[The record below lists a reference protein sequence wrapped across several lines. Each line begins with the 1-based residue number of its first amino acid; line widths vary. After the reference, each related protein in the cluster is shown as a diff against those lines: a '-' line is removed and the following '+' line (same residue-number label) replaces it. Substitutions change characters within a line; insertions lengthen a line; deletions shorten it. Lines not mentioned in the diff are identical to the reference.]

1 MSGESERLYIRIV
14 PSGDIDAILERVGRV
29 GTVSEVHRIDR
40 YSAAFLELRADAK
53 EVDRLI
59 RALDGAKFR
68 GGLLR
73 VEKARNE
80 HFEKRLERE
89 REESHE
95 LVALRLKANQALAT
109 GNLEDGLGH
118 LRSRK
123 SSFSDNESPSEV
135 LWSEPSTPD
144 AIVQPPSK
152 PTFSDSEQENQVLE
166 RGSHPLGVRPL
177 GDALARNK
185 LNEAERTR
193 VQGLGRL
200 AVLEDGQILQILG
213 LLDPDSLARCSQLS
227 RFFYALASE
236 EDLWRK
242 HVLSRE
248 ETSKLRI
255 VGGSWKAT
263 YREMTLEKLKVGVE
277 LDTRLWLRLND
288 VYSDVLF
295 HSWHCASAG
304 ISPKWLSGD
313 NVERFPIDDF
323 SEDHFTTLFDESN
336 RPFILKDWK
345 TRTGGSW
352 SREWLISKCDPSK
365 RVNAGGFLFSLPEYF
380 DYMDSVVDD
389 QPLYLFDKQFAEN
402 LPEVAEAYSSPEC
415 YGKDFFSLL
424 PESFH
429 PDWRWLII
437 GGRRSGSSFHKDPN
451 ETSAWN
457 GVVRGSKRWLMLPP
471 GAGPP
476 PGIQP
481 SADGGSVVGP
491 MSAMEWF
498 LNFFDMIVDH
508 PQLVQCTTIA
518 GEVLYV
524 PRGWWHIVLNLEETV
539 AITQNFVTR
548 NALPHVLRLL
558 REHPDHLSGVQISAE
573 RLDAELCESIR
584 EAYPEVLEAAEA
596 KLSRTSLW
604 GRLKR
609 NLDEDS
615 TTESAC
621 TKRHNASE
629 PSSGFSFGFGS

>member
-1 MSGESERLYIRIV
+1 M
-14 PSGDIDAILERVGRV
+14 
-29 GTVSEVHRIDR
+29 TVD
-40 YSAAFLELRADAK
+40 
-53 EVDRLI
+53 
-59 RALDGAKFR
+59 
-68 GGLLR
+68 
-73 VEKARNE
+73 
-80 HFEKRLERE
+80 
-89 REESHE
+89 
-95 LVALRLKANQALAT
+95 
-109 GNLEDGLGH
+109 ED
-118 LRSRK
+118 
-123 SSFSDNESPSEV
+123 
-135 LWSEPSTPD
+135 
-144 AIVQPPSK
+144 
-152 PTFSDSEQENQVLE
+152 QVLE

-185 LNEAERTR
+185 LSEAERTR
-193 VQGLGRL
+193 AQGLGHL
-200 AVLEDGQILQILG
+200 AALEDGQILQIMG

-227 RFFYALASE
+227 RFFYAIASE

-263 YREMTLEKLKVGVE
+263 YRAMTLEKPNLGAESV
-277 LDTRLWLRLND
+277 TRSRLRLDD

-323 SEDHFTTLFDESN
+323 SEDLFRTRFDESN
-336 RPFILKDWK
+336 HPFILKDWK
-345 TRTGGSW
+345 TRAGGSW
-352 SREWLISKCDPSK
+352 SREWLISKSDPSK

-389 QPLYLFDKQFAEN
+389 QPLYLFDKQFAQN
-402 LPEVAEAYSSPEC
+402 LPEVAEAYSSPQC
-415 YGKDFFSLL
+415 YGEDLFSLL
-424 PESFH
+424 PDSFH

-491 MSAMEWF
+491 ISAMEWF

-508 PQLVQCTTIA
+508 PQLVQCTTVS

-558 REHPDHLSGVQISAE
+558 RERPDHLSGVQISAE
-573 RLDAELCESIR
+573 RLDAELCASIR
-584 EAYPEVLEAAEA
+584 EACPEVLEAAEA

-609 NLDEDS
+609 GLDEDG
-615 TTESAC
+615 TTAGTC
-621 TKRHNASE
+621 TKRHNASK
-629 PSSGFSFGFGS
+629 PSSAFSFGFGP